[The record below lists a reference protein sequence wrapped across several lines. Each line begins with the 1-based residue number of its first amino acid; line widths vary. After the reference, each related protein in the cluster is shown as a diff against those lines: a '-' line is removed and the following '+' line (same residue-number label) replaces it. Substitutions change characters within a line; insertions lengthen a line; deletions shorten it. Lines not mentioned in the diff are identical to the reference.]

1 MSEEKTKAILI
12 MDMPSRC
19 GECAVCH
26 MVGSNALCQA
36 EIGATYTIGRLTA
49 TYTKPDWCP
58 LREVPEKK
66 NIYPADTKYAVIQKR
81 GYNACIDDI
90 LGGA

>member
-1 MSEEKTKAILI
+1 

-36 EIGATYTIGRLTA
+36 EIGATYTVGRLTA

-58 LREVPEKK
+58 LRKVPDYFIE
-66 NIYPADTKYAVIQKR
+66 DGTKWVE
-81 GYNACIDDI
+81 GYNACIYGI
-90 LGGA
+90 LEEE